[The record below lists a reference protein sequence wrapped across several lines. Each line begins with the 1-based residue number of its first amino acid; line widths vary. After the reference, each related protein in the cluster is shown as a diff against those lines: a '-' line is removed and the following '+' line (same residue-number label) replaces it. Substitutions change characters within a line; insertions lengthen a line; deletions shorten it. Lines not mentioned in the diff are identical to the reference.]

1 MLIDVHAH
9 LDNEKF
15 KDILPKI
22 IDECKL
28 NKVQQIINNGLNFQ
42 SNLNSL
48 NLAKKYDII
57 KAALGLYPLEAEK
70 ITNKEFDNIVKLI
83 SDNSKNIIAIGEIGL
98 DGKYGINHELQE
110 KYFVK
115 LIKLARE
122 LNKPII
128 VHSRCK
134 ESRIIELL
142 NSNKMEKVIMHSYT
156 GNMKLAREVID
167 NNWFFSIPPSII
179 NSKHFQLIVD
189 ITPEENL
196 LTETDSP
203 YQYTNNEFNKPSFVS
218 FSIQM
223 IAKIKNITET
233 DAKNKIFQNFKRI
246 FINSK

>member
-9 LDNEKF
+9 LYNEKF

-48 NLAKKYDII
+48 NLAKKYNII

-70 ITNKEFDNIVKLI
+70 ITKEEFDNIVKLI

-98 DGKYGINHELQE
+98 DGKYGINHELQ
-110 KYFVK
+110 
-115 LIKLARE
+115 
-122 LNKPII
+122 
-128 VHSRCK
+128 
-134 ESRIIELL
+134 
-142 NSNKMEKVIMHSYT
+142 
-156 GNMKLAREVID
+156 
-167 NNWFFSIPPSII
+167 
-179 NSKHFQLIVD
+179 
-189 ITPEENL
+189 EENL

-246 FINSK
+246 F